1 MWASPEWG
9 RFSPLLSWPI
19 NYNKQILAAKFLTY
33 VSGAIWWSRTNTSP
47 VGQRDHGKSVPG
59 YISTRPNLFVW
70 RELGS
75 TFLVTIPTLSRVK
88 RKAWVRNQD
97 GQKVSHT
104 LWGQI
109 EQVIH
114 VERPKH
120 GRRAVDFPHLALK
133 ISDLLSSEHTQWA
146 ASKSH
151 SFWPCCHL
159 LVMDI
164 KKMSLALG
172 LF

>member
-1 MWASPEWG
+1 MWASPEWGISKFGILITTYLHSLQTITTG

-75 TFLVTIPTLSRVK
+75 TFLVTIPRNPTLSRVK

-104 LWGQI
+104 LWGLI

-120 GRRAVDFPHLALK
+120 GRRAMDSPT
-133 ISDLLSSEHTQWA
+133 LL
-146 ASKSH
+146 
-151 SFWPCCHL
+151 
-159 LVMDI
+159 
-164 KKMSLALG
+164 
-172 LF
+172 